1 MILSSIKKTIYVILT
16 IPILITIFIIGL
28 PFRLFNRIPPITR
41 SAIHNPY
48 SIFVGLLEFMESKID
63 FIFNVIAVLFVLMSV
78 YVILI
83 SFFIAF

>member
-1 MILSSIKKTIYVILT
+1 MILSLIKKTIYVILT
-16 IPILITIFIIGL
+16 IPILIAIFIIGL

-63 FIFNVIAVLFVLMSV
+63 FIFNVIAVLFVLMFV
-78 YVILI
+78 YVMLI